1 MKIGDGVGSGAQNPV
16 IYGFDIE
23 DVYRRRKEAAAA
35 KPTENENEVMLR
47 VEEAQN
53 ANTQATLEMMDRH
66 HATVKKSQEFLKAQ
80 AKKRA
85 LERLA
90 EKRIEEHREV
100 LAEMAIRNAE
110 RRDLLEDARIKKQ

>member
-1 MKIGDGVGSGAQNPV
+1 MIDL
-16 IYGFDIE
+16 E
-23 DVYRRRKEAAAA
+23 EVYRLRKEEAVAEQKDEAMR
-35 KPTENENEVMLR
+35 K
-47 VEEAQN
+47 VEEAIH
-53 ANTQATLEMMDRH
+53 ATTQSTFKMMDRH
-66 HATVKKSQEFLKAQ
+66 NEMVKKSQEISKAQ

-110 RRDLLEDARIKKQ
+110 RRDLLEEARLKEQQA